1 MSPEDNPVES
11 DFDEASAQLSEGLKS
26 CRSVV
31 QNYRMMLNG
40 ENASLTDHE
49 ADFTDSAANDQ

>member
-1 MSPEDNPVES
+1 MSPEDNSLES
-11 DFDEASAQLSEGLKS
+11 DFDEASARLSEGLKS

-40 ENASLTDHE
+40 ENATLTEQE